1 MSDVSCDFLLG
12 FGFRFAGEHLAA
24 LDALLIK
31 VPDDTLPAAIGSSE
45 DVTVGGESFLWHG
58 WWFLLS
64 SVFFN
69 HQYYRIAFAYVH
81 P

>member
-31 VPDDTLPAAIGSSE
+31 VPDDTLPAAIGAAKDVAVSSE
-45 DVTVGGESFLWHG
+45 PFLWQS
-58 WWFLLS
+58 W
-64 SVFFN
+64 
-69 HQYYRIAFAYVH
+69 
-81 P
+81 